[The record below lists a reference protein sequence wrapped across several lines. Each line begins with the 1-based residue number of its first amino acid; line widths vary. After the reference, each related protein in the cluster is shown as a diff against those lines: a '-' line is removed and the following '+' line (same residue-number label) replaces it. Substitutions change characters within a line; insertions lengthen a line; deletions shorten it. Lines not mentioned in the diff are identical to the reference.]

1 MQIIFL
7 RRLFY
12 VCCLILVASG
22 SVCAQFEEGQ
32 SSGTMNHLPCTG
44 TLPSSPDKVFY
55 IPLGATSRKIRNIV
69 RFKIDESA
77 PTGGSGQF
85 LYFKSGF
92 SATVSLKVEMWT
104 LLPTGSQAPDV
115 TNNNLTLTVNYDPAT
130 GVKYNPISYVLLDP
144 TAGYEQVQVTI
155 NSVTVTGL
163 SNGWTTTDV
172 LPLLFVDNEISYL
185 RYYSTPVLSAPV
197 SFSQNYDGVNH
208 PDQLSV
214 GWSFPDGNNHNM
226 AQLEYA
232 WVENE
237 TKAFYNVGGI
247 FDPNT
252 LFRSNSSRIDIDI
265 ASNNAYNY
273 NVPLLYPANPLSGGT
288 LYYRV
293 RAVLRKNDGNL
304 ITGPWS
310 SAQPYT
316 YAGHQPNMNWQVST
330 AFAENAKSKTVIQY
344 FDGSLRPRQT
354 VTKDNSTGNTTVAET
369 IYDLQGRP
377 NVQILPTPT
386 LSTAIQYFKDFN
398 RFEGQS
404 TNDNPVKYFD
414 LAVAGNQC
422 VGAPALKKDQGNG
435 QYYSPNNPWI
445 ASETTAKLVPDANG
459 YAYSET
465 RYTDDPTGR
474 ISIQGGI
481 GLSHQIGSGHEAKY
495 FYGKPTQNELDALFG
510 TEAGD
515 ATHYFKNMMQ
525 DANGQMSISY
535 VDMHGRTV
543 ATALAGDAPGK
554 LSSINNNATFYPAAS
569 GMLTNNLLT
578 PASNIVKN
586 NSIESVSTLLL
597 PTPTHYYFTYQLTPA
612 ILQQM
617 SCNSQ
622 SICFDCK
629 YDLEISIRPEGC
641 SNAAPIVK
649 HYNNLQMVAA
659 GQACSN
665 SMGFTGDNVGT
676 ATTQI
681 QFDTTLDVGSW
692 VVRKTLTLND
702 SLLRIREDSALKVFL
717 CKTQQDIED
726 SVFSALSAASNCGVP
741 RAARNCSA
749 CQAQLGDY
757 PTYKSNYIS
766 SVGGSTS
773 LSDSAIHVLYAQDS
787 LACSEACGLSVNPAF
802 STLGMI
808 RARMLADMIPY
819 TGQYALPT
827 ADASSL
833 SSRYNIF
840 ATASNYGNIRTR
852 PYFRNPVSEPNGDP
866 NYYVNTDGTADV
878 MLYPNGKDDH
888 AVINALAANDFA
900 VMFKRNWADRLI
912 YFHPEYSKLH
922 FAETTMASSY
932 NWLDNVMHCNT
943 YADALTKGYLDPVSS
958 DPYFT
963 YNSNHGYVQTDRDSM
978 LYYLST
984 SVNPNDA
991 GNNTIWRI
999 ANGVALVDTTL
1010 PQALQFNFM
1019 AGMNKDGIDPSAVT
1033 DAQKNAVWL
1042 AFRNQYLSYRNDMVV
1057 KYVNAQMFGSLSET
1071 QMNQLRDVDHKTL
1084 YFFSMQDNATQN
1096 GWTWWG
1102 QAANKG
1108 GVDPVSLAAQATA
1121 NAAPYLLDQCAGQR
1135 PFWQGRLM
1143 QCEQLQ
1149 QFLLTETHSDSVK
1162 VTNIINAILDSMVM
1176 VCHNSING
1184 NNPEGASNVN
1194 PALLPVYPNNFEVI
1208 INHVFTANGI
1218 ATLPGDN
1225 YFCNPYSVD
1234 FPKPFNANPPL
1245 YVKQAAYVDTC
1256 NCSQFGLLKAAAKA
1270 AGYDSTSFSSMN
1282 AYLLVTYGDTLTLPL
1297 WQGLASCSGFSFW
1310 TTGCVPRSGGGGGAL
1325 AVAMFTSSV
1334 QTETSSSSGVT
1345 PLNSSGGDSCFT
1357 YYRRIPIGAQVVMP
1371 AFLSCGYVRPCVTC
1385 TVLKNYT
1392 DTFRLLYPAYAA
1404 VPYIGEADT
1413 NMTRQNDL
1421 WARYLNYK
1429 TGFNKS
1435 ASEYAAV
1442 YPSCFYANGAPAWL
1456 LLTDRA
1462 TQPPSGAPPPQLYT
1476 ARDSIIFFQEYT
1488 SLNNDEFET
1497 LLSGNGGAG
1506 EYALCDFSKPV
1517 TSLPLPDTTDSNPC
1531 QQAKDEAKFIGLLIF
1546 QQRKDS
1552 LIANFDSLYKAKCF
1566 SAQSAEV
1573 FYATYKPS
1581 EYHYTLYYY
1590 DQAGNLVKTLP
1601 PAAVR
1606 PNFDATYL
1614 QNVQTNRTAGTDLSN
1629 GTNIE
1634 NMATQYRYNSLNQV
1648 MAQQSPDAGIAKFWY
1663 DKLGRLAISQNA
1675 KQLADP
1681 TPTYSYTIYD
1691 PLGRIKEVGQK
1702 PQSTGMTQT
1711 ISQDETALS
1720 NWLAD
1725 LTLGGNKAQI
1735 TRTVY
1740 DVPYIGFSGLAPLGQ
1755 VNLRNRVAYTQVF
1768 EAENLAYRAAT
1779 YYSYDVHGNVDTLV
1793 QDYGASSVMTP
1804 NGNQYKLIKYDYDL
1818 ISNKVNQVSYQPGRA
1833 DAFFHQY
1840 TYDAENRIVG
1850 VRTSRDS
1857 IQWENDATYQY
1868 YRHGPLSRATLGG
1881 LQVQGIDYAYTL
1893 QGWLKSVNPSWV
1905 GVAGD
1910 LYDSDGTATNSPF
1923 ARDAYKFN
1931 LHYFDDGVYTDY
1943 KPVSAPAGYVQGN
1956 TLPLASR
1963 NNLYN
1968 GNINS
1973 MAVNIRKLTTSTPMI
1988 YNYKYDQLNRIGSMD
2003 AWAANG
2009 SFGPTGT
2016 GPLQDYA
2023 ERYSYDPNGN
2033 ILTLNRHGFGSSPA
2047 MDSMSYRYGYVKTDG
2062 SIGEYV
2068 PGQTLP
2074 GGVDHLTNRL
2084 SSIGDAATSTGYDD
2098 IKDQAALNYHYD
2110 QIGNLV
2116 YDGQGGVTGVTWS
2129 LYGKILTIA
2138 KTSGITINY
2147 TYDASGNR
2155 ISKNVG
2161 GITTWYVR
2169 DASGN
2174 VMATYVQGDN
2184 SKNSGAL
2191 TQTEA
2196 HVYGS
2201 SRLGILNLNVNC
2213 TSLTAPTANVWVRG
2227 SKLFEL
2233 SNHLG
2238 NVLATVT
2245 DKKIQNS
2252 AGLSVVDYYSADV
2265 ASATDYYPF
2274 GMQMPGRNFSSGGY
2288 RYGFNGQEKS
2298 DEVKGS
2304 GNSYTAEFWEYDP
2317 RSAIRWNVDPKPS
2330 TSISPYGTF
2339 SGNPILYP
2347 DVLGDSIVR
2356 PTETSKTDDNYRP
2369 WMPLMM
2375 RNVSPDLIN
2384 LASNRFAFSSFKDQ
2398 RMSDATG
2405 SLMNVDLYRVN
2416 ITELPPGYSASELFD
2431 YIRAN
2436 FNTFVSGDVPD
2447 YGVVSTFG
2455 AYPHEEKIWNS
2466 SNPNS
2471 AIMRFR
2477 GNLHGLN
2484 LDDADVITTNYTRSE
2499 DYSSWTFKPVENY
2512 NWLSQF
2518 TGSDKEH
2525 PLGGNREFGIQ
2536 KQGLNHVFY
2545 IQGVDRLWSFMD
2557 VIAVGN
2563 KLPLSGQN
2571 FFEVAGAMWKQVMT
2585 KVAAKINNMGG
2596 KATFNPDEVISKRIN
2611 YNSQVSQSDREKVRQ
2626 NGN

>member
-12 VCCLILVASG
+12 VCLLLLMASG
-22 SVCAQFEEGQ
+22 SLRAQFEEGQ

-44 TLPSSPDKVFY
+44 PLPSSPDKVFY
-55 IPLGATSRKIRNIV
+55 TPLGATSRKIRNIV

-77 PTGGSGQF
+77 PGGTSGTF

-92 SATVSLKVEMWT
+92 TATVSLKVEMWT
-104 LLPTGSQAPDV
+104 LFPTGSQTPDV
-115 TNNNLTLTVNYDPAT
+115 TNSNLTLTVNYDPAT
-130 GVKYNPISYVLLDP
+130 GVKYNPTSYVLLDA

-163 SNGWTTTDV
+163 SNGWTTADV

-185 RYYSTPVLSAPV
+185 RYYSTPVLAAPV
-197 SFSQNYDGVNH
+197 SFSQNYDDVNH

-214 GWSFPDGNNHNM
+214 GWSFPAGNNHNM

-237 TKAFYNVGGI
+237 TKAFYNVAGV
-247 FDPNT
+247 FDPNA
-252 LFRSNSSRIDIDI
+252 LFMSNSSRIDIDI

-273 NVPLLYPANPLSGGT
+273 SVPLLYPANPLSGGT

-293 RAVLRKNDGNL
+293 RAALKRNDGNL

-310 SAQPYT
+310 TAQPYP

-330 AFAENAKSKTVIQY
+330 VFAENAKSKTVIQY

-404 TNDNPVKYFD
+404 TNDNPAKYFD

-422 VGAPALKKDQGNG
+422 VGAPALKKDRGNG

-445 ASETTAKLVPDANG
+445 ASEATAKLVPDANG

-474 ISIQGGI
+474 ITSQGGV
-481 GLSHQIGSGHEAKY
+481 GQSHQTGSGHETKY

-525 DANGQMSISY
+525 DANGQMSVSY

-554 LSSINNNATFYPAAS
+554 LSAINNNGTFYPAAS
-569 GMLTNNLLT
+569 GMLTSNLLT
-578 PASNIVKN
+578 PTSNIIKD
-586 NSIESVSTLLL
+586 NSIESISTLLL
-597 PTPTHYYFTYQLTPA
+597 PTSTHYYFTYQLTPA

-617 SCNSQ
+617 SCNNQ

-659 GQACSN
+659 GQACGS
-665 SMGFTGDNVGT
+665 SMGFTGDNIGT

-681 QFDTTLDVGSW
+681 QFDTTLGVGSW
-692 VVRKTLTLND
+692 IVRKTLTLND
-702 SLLRIREDSALKVFL
+702 SLLKIREDSALKVFL

-726 SVFSALSAASNCGVP
+726 SIFSALSASTNCGVP
-741 RAARNCSA
+741 RATRNCSA

-757 PTYKSNYIS
+757 ATYKSNYIS

-773 LSDSAIHVLYAQDS
+773 LSDSALHALYAQDS

-819 TGQYALPT
+819 TGQYALPS
-827 ADASSL
+827 ADATSL

-866 NYYVNTDGTADV
+866 NYYVNTDGTADI
-878 MLYPNGKDDH
+878 MLYPNGQADH
-888 AVINALAANDFA
+888 ATINALAASDFA

-922 FAETTMASSY
+922 YAETTMASSY

-943 YADALTKGYLDPVSS
+943 YADALAKGYLNPVSS

-978 LYYLST
+978 LYYLSV
-984 SVNPNDA
+984 SVNPNES
-991 GNNTIWRI
+991 GNHTIWRI

-1108 GVDPVSLAAQATA
+1108 GVDPVSLATQATA

-1162 VTNIINAILDSMVM
+1162 VTNIINTILDSMVM

-1194 PALLPVYPNNFEVI
+1194 PALRPLNPDNFEAI

-1234 FPKPFNANPPL
+1234 YPKPFNANPPL
-1245 YVKQAAYVDTC
+1245 YVKQAAYADTC
-1256 NCSQFGLLKAAAKA
+1256 NCSQFAMLKAAAKA
-1270 AGYDSTSFSSMN
+1270 AGYDSTSLSSMN
-1282 AYLLVTYGDTLTLPL
+1282 AYLLANYGDSLTLPL
-1297 WQGLASCSGFSFW
+1297 WQGLASCNGFTFW
-1310 TTGCVPRSGGGGGAL
+1310 TTGCVPRSG
-1325 AVAMFTSSV
+1325 
-1334 QTETSSSSGVT
+1334 
-1345 PLNSSGGDSCFT
+1345 GGDSCFT
-1357 YYRRIPIGAQVVMP
+1357 YYRRIPIGAQVVVP
-1371 AFLSCGYVRPCVTC
+1371 AFLNCGYVRPCVTC

-1392 DTFRLLYPAYAA
+1392 DTFRLLYPAYSA
-1404 VPYIGEADT
+1404 VPYVGETDA
-1413 NMTRQNDL
+1413 NMVRQNEL

-1435 ASEYAAV
+1435 ANEYAAV

-1462 TQPPSGAPPPQLYT
+1462 TQPPSGSPPPQLYI
-1476 ARDSIIFFQEYT
+1476 ARDSIIFFQEYS
-1488 SLNNDEFET
+1488 SLNTDEFET

-1517 TSLPLPDTTDSNPC
+1517 TSFPLPDTTDANPC
-1531 QQAKDEAKFIGLLIF
+1531 QQAKDEAKFIGMLIF

-1552 LIANFDSLYKAKCF
+1552 LIGNFDSLYKAKCF

-1573 FYATYKPS
+1573 FYATYQPS

-1606 PNFDATYL
+1606 PNFNATYL
-1614 QNVQTNRTAGTDLSN
+1614 AQVQSSRLAATDLSN

-1648 MAQQSPDAGIAKFWY
+1648 VAQRSPDAGIANFWY
-1663 DKLGRLAISQNA
+1663 DRLGRLAVSQNA

-1681 TPTYSYTIYD
+1681 SYSYTIYD
-1691 PLGRIKEVGQK
+1691 QLGRIKEVGQK

-1725 LTLGGNKAQI
+1725 LTSGGTKAQV

-1740 DVPYIGFSGLAPLGQ
+1740 DVPYVGFSGLAPLGQ

-1768 EAENLAYRAAT
+1768 DAENLAYRAAT

-1818 ISNKVNQVSYQPGRA
+1818 VSNKVNQVSYQPGRI
-1833 DAFFHQY
+1833 DAFYHQY
-1840 TYDAENRIVG
+1840 TYDAENRITG

-1868 YRHGPLSRATLGG
+1868 YRHGPLARATLGG

-1905 GVAGD
+1905 DGGGGD
-1910 LYDSDGTATNSPF
+1910 LYDSDGTGVNSPF
-1923 ARDAYKFN
+1923 ARDAFKFN

-1943 KPVSAPAGYVQGN
+1943 KPVSAPVGYVQGN

-1988 YNYKYDQLNRIGSMD
+1988 YNYKYDQLNRISSMD

-2016 GPLQDYA
+2016 APMQDYA
-2023 ERYSYDPNGN
+2023 ERYGYDPNGN
-2033 ILTLNRHGFGSSPA
+2033 ILTLSRNGFGSNLA
-2047 MDSMSYRYGYVKTDG
+2047 MDNMSYKYQYVKGDG
-2062 SIGEYV
+2062 TIGEYT
-2068 PGQTLP
+2068 PGQAVS
-2074 GGVDHLTNRL
+2074 GSVDHMTNRL
-2084 SSIGDAATSTGYDD
+2084 SSIGDIASTGYDD
-2098 IKDQAALNYHYD
+2098 IKSQAPLHYQYD
-2110 QIGNLV
+2110 QIGNLIN
-2116 YDGQGGVTGVTWS
+2116 DSSSTITWNV
-2129 LYGKILTIA
+2129 YGKILTITNA
-2138 KTSGITINY
+2138 SGVITY

-2184 SKNSGAL
+2184 AKNSGAL

-2213 TSLTAPTANVWVRG
+2213 TNLAAPTANVWVRG

-2238 NVLATVT
+2238 NVLVTVT

-2274 GMQMPGRNFSSGGY
+2274 GMQMPGRTFSSGGY
-2288 RYGFNGQEKS
+2288 RYGFNGKEN
-2298 DEVKGS
+2298 DNEVKGI
-2304 GNSYTAEFWEYDP
+2304 GDQIDYGMRVYDP
-2317 RSAIRWNVDPKPS
+2317 RVGKFLSVDALTRQYPELTPYQYTGNNPIAGVDLDGNEFIFWYLSEKAEKYLYGTTHLRGVREGFLEQAEKNVDQ
-2330 TSISPYGTF
+2330 
-2339 SGNPILYP
+2339 
-2347 DVLGDSIVR
+2347 IVH
-2356 PTETSKTDDNYRP
+2356 SVK
-2369 WMPLMM
+2369 
-2375 RNVSPDLIN
+2375 SLIN
-2384 LASNRFAFSSFKDQ
+2384 TKYRGPIYGVNTTYIAGIPPGAKPEINPELASAAEAVKKTLDEYQDLVKKAANGDNKAVGALAFEAGILFFPGGEEAKAASMIPRGFKNAEQFAKVGEELAAALDKSGINYEKMGVTGSSVTGVSSKGGGFRQ
-2398 RMSDATG
+2398 VATG
-2405 SLMNVDLYRVN
+2405 GLK
-2416 ITELPPGYSASELFD
+2416 ASD
-2431 YIRAN
+2431 IDV
-2436 FNTFVSGDVPD
+2436 FVILREDIP
-2447 YGVVSTFG
+2447 VS
-2455 AYPHEEKIWNS
+2455 
-2466 SNPNS
+2466 
-2471 AIMRFR
+2471 
-2477 GNLHGLN
+2477 
-2484 LDDADVITTNYTRSE
+2484 
-2499 DYSSWTFKPVENY
+2499 
-2512 NWLSQF
+2512 
-2518 TGSDKEH
+2518 
-2525 PLGGNREFGIQ
+2525 
-2536 KQGLNHVFY
+2536 
-2545 IQGVDRLWSFMD
+2545 
-2557 VIAVGN
+2557 
-2563 KLPLSGQN
+2563 
-2571 FFEVAGAMWKQVMT
+2571 
-2585 KVAAKINNMGG
+2585 GG
-2596 KATFNPDEVISKRIN
+2596 KARPEFIHPDKMINAYPALREWSEKWSKIL
-2611 YNSQVSQSDREKVRQ
+2611 QREITPAAIKPKPKK
-2626 NGN
+2626 